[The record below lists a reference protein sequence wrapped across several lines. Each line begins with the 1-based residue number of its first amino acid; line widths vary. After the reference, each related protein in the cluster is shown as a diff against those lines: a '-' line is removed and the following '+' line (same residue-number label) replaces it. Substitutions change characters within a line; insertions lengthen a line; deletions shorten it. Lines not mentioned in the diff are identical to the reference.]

1 MLIRQRAFWAAIASG
16 SSRLVELALGFLLTP
31 FILHRLGDENYGL
44 YVLVGAII
52 GQGALLDFG
61 IAPALIK
68 YVAEHS
74 AKRDHERMRSLI
86 ATVQVLYC
94 SIGLLTLLLTVALAA
109 ALPYLFNVQALQRDT
124 ATMVV
129 LLMGARLAISIP
141 CQTPWA
147 VLWALHKYGQANAI
161 VALRTILTAAATV
174 AVLLLGGGIIGM
186 VAVTIPVTLLIQLI
200 FVWYARRV
208 APEIS
213 FGFRGAGREF
223 AKVVVSYGAS
233 MSFADIAYYIQ
244 AKSDEIII
252 GAFLPVS
259 AVSPYAIARRL
270 GVLPQILAEQALG
283 GIVPL
288 TSELDAKGDSDRLR
302 SLYMVGSRVT
312 FSISISTAGVLIA
325 LAGPLLTV
333 WVGADYASYAPILL
347 VLTLAC
353 VAEISHWPGQVI
365 LQGLARHHGLVVPYI
380 CGAVAK
386 LGLAVVLVRSLGLMG
401 IALATMISSIALS
414 VIYVLPYTARTLRS
428 SLLDLFKQAVLP
440 AFIPALPMMG
450 VLYSI
455 VWAVEPIG
463 LVTLGCTAFAGLV
476 TYAFVYLIFC
486 AGNAERDLL
495 RTALAKMRGNVE
507 FT

>member
-1 MLIRQRAFWAAIASG
+1 VLIRQRAFWAAIASG
-16 SSRLVELALGFLLTP
+16 SARLVELALGFLLTP

-44 YVLVGAII
+44 YILVAAIF

-61 IAPALIK
+61 ITPAVIK
-68 YVAEHS
+68 YVAEHR
-74 AKRDHERMRSLI
+74 AQRDHDRMRSLI

-94 SIGLLTLLLTVALAA
+94 LIGLLTLLLTIPLAA
-109 ALPYLFNVQALQRDT
+109 ALPYFFNVQPFQHDT
-124 ATMVV
+124 TTMVV

-161 VALRTILTAAATV
+161 SVLRTILTAVATV

-186 VAVTIPVTLLIQLI
+186 VAVTIPVILLTQLV
-200 FVWYARRV
+200 FVWYVRRV

-213 FGFRGAGREF
+213 FGFQGARREF
-223 AKVVVSYGAS
+223 AKIVVSYGS
-233 MSFADIAYYIQ
+233 SLSLADIAYYVQ

-270 GVLPQILAEQALG
+270 SVVPHILAEQALG
-283 GIVPL
+283 GILPL
-288 TSELDAKGDSDRLR
+288 TSELNAKGDSDRLR
-302 SLYMVGSRVT
+302 SLYVVASRVT
-312 FSISISTAGVLIA
+312 FAICISLAVVLIV

-333 WVGADYASYAPILL
+333 WVGSDYASYAPILV
-347 VLTLAC
+347 VLTLAS
-353 VAEISHWPGQVI
+353 VAEVSHWPGQVI

-386 LGLAVVLVRSLGLMG
+386 LGLAVLLVRSHGLVG
-401 IALATMISSIALS
+401 IAVATMISSIALS
-414 VIYVLPYTARTLRS
+414 VIYVFPYTMRIFGVSFLQLLKQVLLPV
-428 SLLDLFKQAVLP
+428 SL
-440 AFIPALPMMG
+440 PALPMIS
-450 VLYSI
+450 LLCSI
-455 VWAVEPIG
+455 AWAVEPSRPI
-463 LVTLGCTAFAGLV
+463 TLGCTACGGLV
-476 TYAFVYLIFC
+476 TYAIVYIVFC

-495 RTALAKMRGNVE
+495 RTFLAKIRGNAE
-507 FT
+507 